1 MLAFPAF
8 SDPGCSGEL
17 SLADDGAI
25 SNWMI
30 CSRGVPLQIVDSNE
44 GQFKIKFVAEGL
56 LPSID
61 RQWRRSRSSDDA
73 VVVFQSTDIDRSIEI
88 RRTIRSSADE
98 AMLQAISITN
108 MTAETVLNFKLSLE
122 LSDIA
127 MEQKPGLLSL
137 ADYVYGYHRIDV
149 ALDRGNWLH
158 PTPGRQVSL
167 LAVTSRHASLI
178 LRSDDLM
185 EIESKQE
192 FTEKSPSP
200 FKPDDWQVIVDEG
213 ALGPG
218 EVRTYRYEI
227 AAYPTNTKIIA
238 QAGYHNLIYADLW
251 APLGVLCRWVEELL
265 RWLSGLVGNLGLAM
279 ILFAVATR
287 FVTLPASIWASRRQ
301 QEYKM
306 RFERAKPQMD
316 KARRDYK
323 GVERSERILEIYK
336 DNRIT
341 PFSGLKGSVGLL
353 VQIPFLLAIFN
364 VTTKSSIFAHEKFL
378 WISDLALPD
387 AAMAL
392 PFVIPILGGYV
403 NALPLGLGVLNIL
416 SAVRDQNTSHTS
428 NVIPIIISLL
438 IVTVFYT
445 FSAALVLYWLTVN
458 FLQAGERIVMKR
470 SETST

>member
-25 SNWMI
+25 SDWTI
-30 CSRGVPLQIVDSNE
+30 CSRGFPLQIVDSNE
-44 GQFKIKFVAEGL
+44 GQFKIKFVAQGL
-56 LPSID
+56 PQSVD
-61 RQWRRSRSSDDA
+61 KQWRRSRSSDDA
-73 VVVFQSTDIDRSIEI
+73 VEVFQSADTDRSIEI
-88 RRTIRSSADE
+88 RRTFRSSADD

-108 MTAETVLNFKLSLE
+108 MTAETVMNFELGLE
-122 LSDIA
+122 LSDSA
-127 MEQKPGLLSL
+127 MGQKSGLRSL

-149 ALDRGNWLH
+149 ALDDGNWQH
-158 PTPGRQVSL
+158 PTPGRQMRL
-167 LAVTSRHASLI
+167 LAITSRHASLI

-185 EIESKQE
+185 EIDSTQE
-192 FTEKSPSP
+192 FTEESPSP
-200 FKPDDWQVIVDEG
+200 FKPDDWQVVLDKG

-218 EVRTYRYEI
+218 EVRTYRFEI
-227 AAYPTNTKIIA
+227 TALPTMTKTMA
-238 QAGYHNLIYADLW
+238 QAGHNNLIYADLW
-251 APLGVLCRWVEELL
+251 APLGALCRWVEALL
-265 RWLSGLVGNLGLAM
+265 SWLSSLVGNLGLAM
-279 ILFAVATR
+279 LLFAIATR

-316 KARRDYK
+316 KARRDFK
-323 GVERSERILEIYK
+323 GAERSERILAIYK

-364 VTTKSSIFAHEKFL
+364 VTTRSSIFAHEEFL

-392 PFVIPILGGYV
+392 PFVIPILGGHV
-403 NALPLGLGVLNIL
+403 NVLPLALGVFNIL
-416 SAVRDQNTSHTS
+416 SSVRDQDTSHTS
-428 NVIPIIISLL
+428 KVIPIIISLL
-438 IVTVFYT
+438 IVTVFYS

-458 FLQAGERIVMKR
+458 LLQAGERITLQR
-470 SETST
+470 SKTST